1 MSDTYCWACGSPV
14 PGLDPATA
22 MCTGCKA
29 GWYARRAAVPPLP
42 DLIPRRR
49 AVARTSEYAETTLD
63 GCCGA
68 GGAAR
73 GLSEAGHYVIGV
85 DTNPR
90 VRDAYLRSGAHEFH
104 CASVLDVLADRSFMK
119 RVTFTWNSPPCQ
131 HFSRMCRC
139 RPELRAKYPDLIT
152 PSRPLLNAWGGPWAM
167 ENVYG
172 AKNWMRAPVV
182 LCMHGHFGREFYR
195 HRLVEAGGGLVL
207 TSPRRAASGQHRHEV
222 PARVNRE
229 CGCVH
234 PVPAAKAGHWKPG
247 MFVSVAGHERKEP
260 VRRVMEI
267 DERWMP
273 KREDVSEAIPP
284 FMSHEIAVQLAAWR
298 ARAAA

>member
-1 MSDTYCWACGSPV
+1 MEGYCWTCGAYQDGIR
-14 PGLDPATA
+14 PGFA
-22 MCTGCKA
+22 MCEPCVSTWTLARA
-29 GWYARRAAVPPLP
+29 GFTE
-42 DLIPRRR
+42 I
-49 AVARTSEYAETTLD
+49 TLD

-73 GLSEAGHYVIGV
+73 GLTRAGHYVIGV
-85 DTNPR
+85 DTNPA
-90 VRDAYLRSGAHEFH
+90 VRDSYLRSGAHEFV
-104 CASVLDVLADRSFMK
+104 CASILDVLSDKSFMA
-119 RVTFTWNSPPCQ
+119 RITFTWNSPPCQ
-131 HFSRMCRC
+131 FFSKMVRC

-152 PSRPLLNAWGGPWAM
+152 PSRPLLDAWGGPWAM

-172 AKNWMRAPVV
+172 ARDWMRTPVV

-195 HRLVEAGGGLVL
+195 HRLVEAGGGLAL
-207 TSPRRAASGQHRHEV
+207 TPPRRAASGHH
-222 PARVNRE
+222 PCDSSAKPNRE

-234 PVPAAKAGHWKPG
+234 PVAAAKAGHWKPG

-273 KREDVSEAIPP
+273 KREDVSEAIPWY
-284 FMSHEIAVQLAAWR
+284 MAYEIAVQLAAWR
-298 ARAAA
+298 AEAAA